1 MLSQKLVR
9 QLAREVRSCSGAEK
23 TPEQIENL
31 LLGRFKRP
39 AKSLGILLTDVDA
52 CQAFAQE
59 IRLPGVDDLP
69 TTREIVEGN

>member
-1 MLSQKLVR
+1 MLNQKLVR

-39 AKSLGILLTDVDA
+39 TKALADLLTDPEA
-52 CQAFAQE
+52 CECFALE
-59 IRLPGVDDLP
+59 IRLPGVDQLP
-69 TTREIVEGN
+69 TTRDIVEGN